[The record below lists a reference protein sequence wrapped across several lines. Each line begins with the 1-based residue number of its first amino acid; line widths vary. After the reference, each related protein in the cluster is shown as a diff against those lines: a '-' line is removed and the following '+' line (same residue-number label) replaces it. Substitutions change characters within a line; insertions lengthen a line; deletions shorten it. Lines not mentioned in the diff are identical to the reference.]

1 MVGKHIFERKH
12 WLTQLNIS
20 PSMTLAQM
28 IIWPGIV
35 LALQIIRPG
44 MSLVQEERLAFM
56 LCESDGEE
64 GLTWAEVKD
73 CEVGRF
79 GFSNFFLILV
89 IYLYCYFLG

>member
-1 MVGKHIFERKH
+1 
-12 WLTQLNIS
+12 
-20 PSMTLAQM
+20 
-28 IIWPGIV
+28 
-35 LALQIIRPG
+35 

-79 GFSNFFLILV
+79 GFPTFSHVSNITLFLFFYKSASRFRV
-89 IYLYCYFLG
+89 PRK